1 MISYAVAGACPPRDA
16 QGNRK
21 GDRPSSHSQ
30 TSDQPPLLVDVDD
43 GIVEGGWDGGCTSG
57 WQDGDVDR
65 LTWLELEYRVAAESL
80 RPGPSGIWCTRSAP
94 STWRTAQTRTSS
106 PARHTCSSGSRSTA
120 ASRSSS
126 CDLASFMPDMF
137 VSVMGTDRPPGLP
150 VVGFGGVGVEERCAH
165 VAQEAPGRRSLCS
178 CSGSGHSCSRIPP

>member
-1 MISYAVAGACPPRDA
+1 MPTAPHRDA
-16 QGNRK
+16 QGNGK
-21 GDRPSSHSQ
+21 GDRSSSHSQ

-94 STWRTAQTRTSS
+94 STGRTAQTRASS
-106 PARHTCSSGSRSTA
+106 PARRQARRGWSPALA

-178 CSGSGHSCSRIPP
+178 CSGPSCSRIPP